1 MDTVEGGQTDGPE
14 IEKVQIAKTGRSYGS
29 KLPYFL
35 LFLPTLVRDP
45 SLWWKSPSVL
55 AQNLYFQ
62 VTIDSALATLEHNVA
77 VKCAT
82 ITPDEERV
90 EEFGLKQMWRSPNGT
105 IRNIIGGVVFR
116 EPILCKNIPLLGTF
130 WPLPT
135 HASAQHVVTVSKLT
149 KKVPGWKKPIC
160 IGRHAFGDQYRATDY
175 VTPTGGKFE
184 IVFTPND
191 GSPAEVMEVFDFGG
205 ELLLKTY

>member
-62 VTIDSALATLEHNVA
+62 VTIDSALATMEHNVA

-149 KKVPGWKKPIC
+149 KSSWLEETNLHWSSCFWWSIPCYWLCYSNWRKIWNCFYSKWWFSSWS
-160 IGRHAFGDQYRATDY
+160 H
-175 VTPTGGKFE
+175 
-184 IVFTPND
+184 
-191 GSPAEVMEVFDFGG
+191 GSLRLWWWVISW
-205 ELLLKTY
+205 L